1 MAELFVMC
9 PESGLRA
16 KLTHSTQQITVTKRS
31 VVAGR
36 VINNRTSKKGSPP
49 IELNGPRSGG

>member
-36 VINNRTSKKGSPP
+36 VINNRTSKKVA
-49 IELNGPRSGG
+49 PRSS